1 MEYITID
8 SFENTGIVKTICTK
22 KSSLASEGSW
32 KYGEQG
38 APENYEQL
46 GKLFDITPT
55 DIVRAKQIHSAD
67 VRVVT
72 KEENG
77 GDGILRPAAEY
88 DGLITNE
95 KHLLLCTLE
104 ADCVP
109 VFLLD
114 PVRKVI
120 GMVHSGWKGTAQKIS
135 VNAVNRM
142 KEHFGSRPSDI
153 IAAMGPCICENCY
166 EVSDDLLDPFSGQFS
181 KKEMKQ
187 FFRQSPVRE
196 DKYFLDLAEAIRL
209 SLMKEGVKDA
219 HIQKPPFC
227 TFHDGIFPSYRKEK
241 DMAGRMLTGIMLT
254 E

>member
-1 MEYITID
+1 MDYIAID
-8 SFENTGIVKTICTK
+8 AFDKTNLVKTICTQK
-22 KSSLASEGSW
+22 GSLASEGSW

-38 APENYEQL
+38 AQENYEQL
-46 GKLFDITPT
+46 GKLFDISLA
-55 DIVRAKQIHSAD
+55 DMVRAKQIHSAD

-77 GDGILRPAAEY
+77 GDGVLRQAPEY

-114 PVRKVI
+114 PVRNVI

-135 VNAVNRM
+135 VNAVKLMQER
-142 KEHFGSRPSDI
+142 FGSKSADI
-153 IAAMGPCICENCY
+153 LVAMGPCICENCY
-166 EVSDDLLDPFSGQFS
+166 EVSDDLLDPFAEQFS

-187 FFRQSPVRE
+187 FFRQSPIRE
-196 DKYFLDLAEAIRL
+196 DKYFLDLPGAIRL
-209 SLMKEGVKDA
+209 ALIKEGVKEA
-219 HIQKPPFC
+219 HIQKPGFC
-227 TFHDGIFPSYRKEK
+227 TFHDGRFPSYRKEK